1 MVGEFF
7 FVLSSSGARVF
18 DSSKFSLLFL
28 LLIWRISLF
37 FITNTNTIV
46 NANGIANAL
55 CIHFFF
61 FRPGM
66 GVVVRSWVTPARYGL
81 VWGILV
87 R

>member
-1 MVGEFF
+1 M
-7 FVLSSSGARVF
+7 LSSGARVF

-37 FITNTNTIV
+37 FITKTNTNTILNV

-55 CIHFFF
+55 CIHFF